1 MAVNGTHGF
10 KSQKNIHRQKPNLT
24 LRLVTIHWGLKTWNN
39 QSVQK
44 TEQYLYSFF
53 TSDPP
58 HCPTAWARH
67 NSWRVTR
74 LLFLLLAIRLI
85 SVFPPPISQTDHWHY
100 LISIRSV
107 NGECAQDSCIR
118 GTDCSFRVFRP
129 QCIITS
135 RRVSFG
141 FVWVC
146 IFVSLKVVSPIDCH
160 YTNEA
165 EKCQIFI
172 FVWTILLR

>member
-1 MAVNGTHGF
+1 M
-10 KSQKNIHRQKPNLT
+10 
-24 LRLVTIHWGLKTWNN
+24 TIHWGLKTWNN

-53 TSDPP
+53 YLWSTTLSNSPE
-58 HCPTAWARH
+58 RVH
-67 NSWRVTR
+67 NSWSVTR

-85 SVFPPPISQTDHWHY
+85 SAFPPPISQTDHWHY

-107 NGECAQDSCIR
+107 NGECAQDSWIR
-118 GTDCSFRVFRP
+118 GTDRSFRVFRP

-165 EKCQIFI
+165 EKCQIYI